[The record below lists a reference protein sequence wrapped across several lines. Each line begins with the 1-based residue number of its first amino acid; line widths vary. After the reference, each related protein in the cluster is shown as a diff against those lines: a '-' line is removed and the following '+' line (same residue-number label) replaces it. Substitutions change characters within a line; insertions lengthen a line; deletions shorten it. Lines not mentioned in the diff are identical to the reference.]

1 LGVPS
6 VIFHSTYA
14 LNFPLKHL
22 KNPLQETCTETHNA
36 HVSGI
41 LIVAIHV
48 NIEILG
54 NSPEE
59 TFNTKLLPKKK
70 KKKGVLSED

>member
-1 LGVPS
+1 
-6 VIFHSTYA
+6 
-14 LNFPLKHL
+14 
-22 KNPLQETCTETHNA
+22 
-36 HVSGI
+36 VSGI